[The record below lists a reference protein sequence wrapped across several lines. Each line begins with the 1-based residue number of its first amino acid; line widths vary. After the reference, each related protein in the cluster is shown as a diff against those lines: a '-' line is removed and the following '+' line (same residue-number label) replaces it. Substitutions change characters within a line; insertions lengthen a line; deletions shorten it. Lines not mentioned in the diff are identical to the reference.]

1 MRLTVSHP
9 RRLRT
14 LAAAGLM
21 TAAFALG
28 ACSTTNGDGEMPLT
42 PISRF
47 SLQVEP
53 GLDRIALAVH
63 DSGLSARQEAALQDL
78 AARHRAEGAGVIVVQ
93 APSGNDPAA
102 SGAAWAARASLE
114 AAGVPAH
121 LIQVAAYDAPD
132 PRAPVL
138 AGFEVLRAR
147 VPDCSREQGPREGRF
162 SNQSS
167 LGLGCAVN
175 ANLAAQITN
184 PRDIVQPR
192 DMPPAETGRAA
203 TVFTNYRQGNQ
214 TSSAQEALVEGRIS
228 RAVD

>member
-1 MRLTVSHP
+1 MRLAVSHP
-9 RRLRT
+9 RFRT

-21 TAAFALG
+21 TAALALG
-28 ACSTTNGDGEMPLT
+28 ACASMSGDGETPPLT
-42 PISRF
+42 PISRYA
-47 SLQVEP
+47 LQVEP

-63 DSGLSARQEAALQDL
+63 DDGLSDRQEAALQDL

-93 APSGNDPAA
+93 APSGDDPAA
-102 SGAAWAARASLE
+102 AGAAWAARASLE

-121 LIQVAAYDAPD
+121 MIQVAAYDAPD

-147 VPDCSREQGPREGRF
+147 VPDCSHEQGPREGRF

-167 LGLGCAVN
+167 RGLGCAVN
-175 ANLAAQITN
+175 ANLAAQIAN

-203 TVFTNYRQGNQ
+203 TVFANYRQGNQ
-214 TSSAQEALVEGRIS
+214 TSSAQEALVDGRIS

>member
-1 MRLTVSHP
+1 MRHSVTHP
-9 RRLRT
+9 RLRT
-14 LAAAGLM
+14 LAAAAV
-21 TAAFALG
+21 TALALG
-28 ACSTTNGDGEMPLT
+28 ACASMTTADPNAPLT
-42 PISRF
+42 PLTRY

-63 DSGLSARQEAALQDL
+63 EDGLSARQEAALREL
-78 AARHRAEGAGVIVVQ
+78 AMRHRAEGAGVIVVQ
-93 APSGNDPAA
+93 APSGDDPAA
-102 SGAAWAARASLE
+102 AGAAWAARASLE

-132 PRAPVL
+132 ARAPIL
-138 AGFEVLRAR
+138 AGFETLRAR
-147 VPDCSREQGPREGRF
+147 IPDCSREQGPREGRF

-175 ANLAAQITN
+175 ANLAAQIAN

-203 TVFTNYRQGNQ
+203 TVFANYRQGNP
-214 TSSAQEALVEGRIS
+214 TSSAQEELVDGRIS
-228 RAVD
+228 RAVE

>member
-1 MRLTVSHP
+1 MRHSVTHP
-9 RRLRT
+9 RLRT
-14 LAAAGLM
+14 LAAAAV
-21 TAAFALG
+21 TALALG
-28 ACSTTNGDGEMPLT
+28 ACASMTTADPNAPLT
-42 PISRF
+42 PLTRY

-63 DSGLSARQEAALQDL
+63 ENGLSARQEAALREL
-78 AARHRAEGAGVIVVQ
+78 AMRHRAEGAGVIVVQ
-93 APSGNDPAA
+93 APSGEDPAA
-102 SGAAWAARASLE
+102 AGAAWAARASLE
-114 AAGVPAH
+114 AAGVPAN
-121 LIQVAAYDAPD
+121 LIQVSAYTAPD

-138 AGFEVLRAR
+138 AGFETLRAR

-175 ANLAAQITN
+175 ANLAAQIAN

-203 TVFTNYRQGNQ
+203 TVFANYRQGNP
-214 TSSAQEALVEGRIS
+214 TSSAQEELVDGRIS
-228 RAVD
+228 RAVE